1 MINVIIKENGF
12 VVPTSLV
19 SDIKNLLKDVDLSS
33 YKINDYTLYVVFD
46 MDEESIKNV
55 LDLDGK
61 NKFILFQNIPSET
74 NYDIGFEAALSKFR
88 VRLQRYSGLDSVI
101 NKNVVFVFDFSQ
113 NPIAKNSPNTETKD
127 DKDRRAMFVPIEPKY
142 KLESVI
148 MSDDMRSEI
157 DDALSIIRN
166 RDRIYVEW
174 GYQDVD
180 PQARAVLSFYGPG
193 GTGKTK
199 CAHGVA
205 SALGRKILCVNYAN
219 IESMWAGESPKNLI
233 SAFNVAQ
240 ESNAVLFM
248 DEADSFL
255 GKRITNVT
263 SGHDQS
269 INSLRSQML
278 ILLEEFEGVV
288 IFGTNLV
295 ENFDKAFETRILKSI
310 RFDLP
315 DESSRVK
322 LFRMMIPD
330 KVPFE
335 KPLTDEDY
343 LDFAK
348 KSEDFSGREIKN
360 TVLEA
365 LSKGAKE
372 NISSFTPQMFIDAI
386 QRHAESLLKLKEEKE
401 HKESVIADA
410 LKESVLEESKRL
422 YHEALIHVA
431 IYAMKADGILDER
444 EKELIA
450 KTAKLLDTNV
460 PNYDEED
467 IPTLPVVCE
476 HFSNEDQ
483 KRAALDLACKI
494 IAVDNKVLEQE
505 KAFIKNLYCILGY
518 NIDYFA
524 QVEDYLELLKN
535 TNEKF
540 FSLTLQGS

>member
-1 MINVIIKENGF
+1 MINIIYKTDKYAL
-12 VVPTSLV
+12 PASLTSDLE
-19 SDIKNLLKDVDLSS
+19 NLLMDINLSA

-46 MDEESIKNV
+46 MDNESIKNV

-61 NKFILFQNIPSET
+61 KKYILFQNIPLET

-88 VRLQRYSGLDSVI
+88 VRLQRYSGLDSLTY
-101 NKNVVFVFDFSQ
+101 KNVVFIFDFSQ
-113 NPIAKNSPNTETKD
+113 NPIAKSVSNTETKD

-315 DESSRVK
+315 DEPSRVK
-322 LFRMMIPD
+322 LFRLMIPD
-330 KVPFE
+330 KVPFV
-335 KPLTDEDY
+335 KPLSDENY
-343 LDFAK
+343 LEFAK
-348 KSEDFSGREIKN
+348 ESEDFSGREIKN
-360 TVLEA
+360 TVLET
-365 LSKGAKE
+365 LSKGAKD
-372 NISSFTPQMFIDAI
+372 NISLFTPQMFVDAI
-386 QRHAESLLKLKEEKE
+386 KHHAESLKKLKEEKE
-401 HKESVIADA
+401 HKETVIAEA

-431 IYAMKADGILDER
+431 IYTMIADGILDER
-444 EKELIA
+444 EKGLILQ
-450 KTAKLLDTNV
+450 TAKLLDVDTPDFHVDNL
-460 PNYDEED
+460 PS
-467 IPTLPVVCE
+467 LPVVCE
-476 HFSNEDQ
+476 HFSTSEQ
-483 KRAALDLACKI
+483 KKAALDLACKI
-494 IAVDNKVLEQE
+494 AVVDTTVVEQE
-505 KAFIKNLYCILGY
+505 VSFIKNLYCILGY
-518 NIDYFA
+518 DIETFSN
-524 QVEDYLELLKN
+524 VERYLEVLAKANNMML
-535 TNEKF
+535 
-540 FSLTLQGS
+540 SI

>member
-1 MINVIIKENGF
+1 MINIIYKTDKYAL
-12 VVPTSLV
+12 PASLTSDLE
-19 SDIKNLLKDVDLSS
+19 NLLMDINLSA

-46 MDEESIKNV
+46 MDNESIKNV

-61 NKFILFQNIPSET
+61 KKYILFQNIPLET

-88 VRLQRYSGLDSVI
+88 VRLQRYSGLDSLTY
-101 NKNVVFVFDFSQ
+101 KNVVFIFDFSQ
-113 NPIAKNSPNTETKD
+113 NPIAKSISNTETKD

-269 INSLRSQML
+269 INS
-278 ILLEEFEGVV
+278 
-288 IFGTNLV
+288 
-295 ENFDKAFETRILKSI
+295 
-310 RFDLP
+310 
-315 DESSRVK
+315 
-322 LFRMMIPD
+322 
-330 KVPFE
+330 
-335 KPLTDEDY
+335 
-343 LDFAK
+343 
-348 KSEDFSGREIKN
+348 
-360 TVLEA
+360 
-365 LSKGAKE
+365 
-372 NISSFTPQMFIDAI
+372 
-386 QRHAESLLKLKEEKE
+386 
-401 HKESVIADA
+401 
-410 LKESVLEESKRL
+410 
-422 YHEALIHVA
+422 
-431 IYAMKADGILDER
+431 
-444 EKELIA
+444 
-450 KTAKLLDTNV
+450 
-460 PNYDEED
+460 
-467 IPTLPVVCE
+467 
-476 HFSNEDQ
+476 
-483 KRAALDLACKI
+483 
-494 IAVDNKVLEQE
+494 
-505 KAFIKNLYCILGY
+505 
-518 NIDYFA
+518 
-524 QVEDYLELLKN
+524 
-535 TNEKF
+535 
-540 FSLTLQGS
+540 

>member
-1 MINVIIKENGF
+1 MINIIYKTDKYAL
-12 VVPTSLV
+12 PTSLT
-19 SDIKNLLKDVDLSS
+19 SDLESLLKDINLSA

-46 MDEESIKNV
+46 MDNESVKNV

-61 NKFILFQNIPSET
+61 KKYILFQNIPFET

-88 VRLQRYSGLDSVI
+88 VRLQRYKGLDTLTY
-101 NKNVVFVFDFSQ
+101 KNVVFVFDFSQ
-113 NPIAKNSPNTETKD
+113 NPVVTKNSSNTETKD

-315 DESSRVK
+315 DEPSRVK
-322 LFRMMIPD
+322 LFRLMIPD
-330 KVPFE
+330 KVPFVRS
-335 KPLTDEDY
+335 LSDEDY
-343 LDFAK
+343 LEFAK
-348 KSEDFSGREIKN
+348 ESEDFSGREIKN

-372 NISSFTPQMFIDAI
+372 NISLFTPQMFVDAI
-386 QRHAESLLKLKEEKE
+386 KRHAESLKKLKEEKE
-401 HKESVIADA
+401 HKETVIAEA
-410 LKESVLEESKRL
+410 LKGSVLEESKRL

-431 IYAMKADGILDER
+431 IYAMKADGVLDER
-444 EKELIA
+444 EKGLIQQ
-450 KTAKLLDTNV
+450 TAKLLDVENLDFNDDV
-460 PNYDEED
+460 

-476 HFSNEDQ
+476 HFSTSNQ

-494 IAVDNKVLEQE
+494 IVADNNVVDLEMS
-505 KAFIKNLYCILGY
+505 FIKNMYCILGY
-518 NIDYFA
+518 NIDSFNE
-524 QVEDYLELLKN
+524 VEDYLSLLLK
-535 TNEKF
+535 TNEKLL
-540 FSLTLQGS
+540 SMNL